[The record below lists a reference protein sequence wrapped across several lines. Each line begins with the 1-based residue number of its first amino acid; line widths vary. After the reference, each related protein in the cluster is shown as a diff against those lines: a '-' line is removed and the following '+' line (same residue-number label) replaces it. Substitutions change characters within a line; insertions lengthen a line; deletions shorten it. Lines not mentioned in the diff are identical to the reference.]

1 MKKRNVL
8 ILALMALVVFAAVG
22 GCSAARRPAPPG
34 QTPQNP
40 NAALPADPRESN
52 ALAKRLAAKAA
63 DVPGVKDA
71 VVVLFGT
78 NAYVGLNMEPNQEGR
93 TKEVERE
100 AAMRV
105 KRADNRI
112 RRVLVTSDP
121 DLVTRLDKIA
131 RGIARG
137 RPASAFVDEF
147 STLNK
152 RMTPVT
158 K

>member
-1 MKKRNVL
+1 LRKRNLLV
-8 ILALMALVVFAAVG
+8 LALMVFVVFAVFA
-22 GCSAARRPAPPG
+22 GCNAARRPAPPG

-40 NAALPADPRESN
+40 NAALPADPRESS
-52 ALAKRLAAKAA
+52 ALAERLASKAA
-63 DVPGVKDA
+63 AVPGVEDA

-93 TKEVERE
+93 TKEAERE
-100 AAMRV
+100 AAMQV
-105 KRADNRI
+105 KRADDRI

-121 DLVTRLDKIA
+121 DLVTRLNRIA
-131 RGIARG
+131 RGIANG
-137 RPASAFVDEF
+137 RPASVFVDEF

-158 K
+158 R